1 MQAVNLLPAD
11 ARLSKKGGFTSVGS
25 DLPGKKT
32 MQIGGGIAAVLAL
45 LLAGLYVHER
55 SVVSGKQ
62 STLSSDTA
70 KLAAVQVQV
79 DAIRTAQTE
88 SQARDAAVESVVN
101 TRMNWDRTMSALAK
115 VLPVDVV
122 LNELQAAAPVTAAT
136 AAAETAA
143 TAAPT
148 TGATTGTTSTTT
160 TSTPPTAPVVAA
172 PSVLTIA
179 GVAPSNVHV
188 ATVMDR
194 LSLLPWLSSVSLV
207 SSTRQPDGTTSFSIS
222 AGVSE
227 VH

>member
-11 ARLSKKGGFTSVGS
+11 ARLSKKSGFTSVGS

-55 SVVSGKQ
+55 SVLNSKQ
-62 STLSSDTA
+62 STVASDQA
-70 KLAAVQVQV
+70 KLAAVQGQV

-88 SQARDAAVESVVN
+88 SQARDAAIESVVN

-136 AAAETAA
+136 AAADTSAA
-143 TAAPT
+143 AAPPPST
-148 TGATTGTTSTTT
+148 STDTTSTTT
-160 TSTPPTAPVVAA
+160 TPAPSTAVAA
-172 PSVLTIA
+172 APAILTIT
-179 GVAPSNVHV
+179 GVAPSNVRVGDGHGP
-188 ATVMDR
+188 AFASALALGR
-194 LSLLPWLSSVSLV
+194 LTRDEYASARRDELLHHH
-207 SSTRQPDGTTSFSIS
+207 RRRK
-222 AGVSE
+222 
-227 VH
+227 

>member
-11 ARLSKKGGFTSVGS
+11 ARLSKKSGITSVGS

-55 SVVSGKQ
+55 SVLNSKQ
-62 STLSSDTA
+62 STLSSDQA
-70 KLAAVQVQV
+70 KLAAVQGQV
-79 DAIRTAQTE
+79 DAIRTAQTD

-136 AAAETAA
+136 AAADRGDAGPDNRHDYGHDVHHDRTTAVA
-143 TAAPT
+143 AAP
-148 TGATTGTTSTTT
+148 AI
-160 TSTPPTAPVVAA
+160 
-172 PSVLTIA
+172 LTIT
-179 GVAPSNVHV
+179 GVAPSNVRV

-194 LSLLPWLSSVSLV
+194 LSLLPWLSGVSLV
-207 SSTRQPDGTTSFSIS
+207 SSTRQPDGTSSFTIT

>member
-11 ARLSKKGGFTSVGS
+11 ARLSKKSGFTSVGS

-55 SVVSGKQ
+55 SVLNSKQ
-62 STLSSDTA
+62 STVASDQA
-70 KLAAVQVQV
+70 KLAAVQGQV
-79 DAIRTAQTE
+79 DAIRTAQTD

-136 AAAETAA
+136 AAADTSA
-143 TAAPT
+143 AAPRHPVRQRT
-148 TGATTGTTSTTT
+148 RR
-160 TSTPPTAPVVAA
+160 PPRPR
-172 PSVLTIA
+172 PR
-179 GVAPSNVHV
+179 P
-188 ATVMDR
+188 R
-194 LSLLPWLSSVSLV
+194 
-207 SSTRQPDGTTSFSIS
+207 RR
-222 AGVSE
+222 
-227 VH
+227 

>member
-11 ARLSKKGGFTSVGS
+11 ARLSKKSGFTSVGS

-55 SVVSGKQ
+55 SVLNSKQ
-62 STLSSDTA
+62 STVASDQA
-70 KLAAVQVQV
+70 KLAAVQGQV

-88 SQARDAAVESVVN
+88 SQARDAAIESVVN

-136 AAAETAA
+136 AAADTSAA
-143 TAAPT
+143 AAPPPST
-148 TGATTGTTSTTT
+148 STDTTSTTT
-160 TSTPPTAPVVAA
+160 TPAPSTAVAA
-172 PSVLTIA
+172 APAILTIT
-179 GVAPSNVHV
+179 GVAPSNVRV

-194 LSLLPWLSSVSLV
+194 LSLLPWLSGVSLV
-207 SSTRQPDGTTSFSIS
+207 TSTRQPDGTSSFTIT

>member
-45 LLAGLYVHER
+45 LLAGFYVHER

-70 KLAAVQVQV
+70 KLAAVQGQV
-79 DAIRTAQTE
+79 DAIRTAQTD

-136 AAAETAA
+136 AAADTSA
-143 TAAPT
+143 TAGPDSRHDNGHDVHHEHAHDRGSGGSGNSDHHRR
-148 TGATTGTTSTTT
+148 GAVERARGDGHGPALAS
-160 TSTPPTAPVVAA
+160 ALA
-172 PSVLTIA
+172 L
-179 GVAPSNVHV
+179 GC
-188 ATVMDR
+188 
-194 LSLLPWLSSVSLV
+194 LS
-207 SSTRQPDGTTSFSIS
+207 RDEYAS
-222 AGVSE
+222 ARWDDFL
-227 VH
+227 HHHRRRK

>member
-11 ARLSKKGGFTSVGS
+11 ARLAKKSGITSVGS
-25 DLPGKKT
+25 GLPGKKT
-32 MQIGGGIAAVLAL
+32 IQIGGGVAAVLAL

-70 KLAAVQVQV
+70 KLAAVQGQV
-79 DAIRTAQTE
+79 DAIRTAQTD

-136 AAAETAA
+136 AAAGASA
-143 TAAPT
+143 TAST
-148 TGATTGTTSTTT
+148 TTSTT
-160 TSTPPTAPVVAA
+160 
-172 PSVLTIA
+172 
-179 GVAPSNVHV
+179 
-188 ATVMDR
+188 
-194 LSLLPWLSSVSLV
+194 
-207 SSTRQPDGTTSFSIS
+207 SSTTDSTTVD
-222 AGVSE
+222 AGRPR
-227 VH
+227 

>member
-11 ARLSKKGGFTSVGS
+11 ARLSKKSGFTSVGS

-55 SVVSGKQ
+55 SVLNSRQ
-62 STLSSDTA
+62 STLSSDQA
-70 KLAAVQVQV
+70 KLAAVQGQV
-79 DAIRTAQTE
+79 DAIRTAQTD

-136 AAAETAA
+136 AAAAAA
-143 TAAPT
+143 TPAPT
-148 TGATTGTTSTTT
+148 TGTSTDTTSTTT
-160 TSTPPTAPVVAA
+160 TPTTAVAA
-172 PSVLTIA
+172 APAILTIT
-179 GVAPSNVHV
+179 GVAPSNVRV

-194 LSLLPWLSSVSLV
+194 LSLLPWLSGVSLV
-207 SSTRQPDGTTSFSIS
+207 TSTRQPDGTSSFTIT

>member
-11 ARLSKKGGFTSVGS
+11 ARLSKKSGITSVGS

-45 LLAGLYVHER
+45 LLAGFYVHER

-70 KLAAVQVQV
+70 KLAAVQGQV
-79 DAIRTAQTE
+79 DAIRTAQTD

-122 LNELQAAAPVTAAT
+122 LNKLQAAAPVTAAT
-136 AAAETAA
+136 AAAAC
-143 TAAPT
+143 
-148 TGATTGTTSTTT
+148 GD
-160 TSTPPTAPVVAA
+160 
-172 PSVLTIA
+172 A
-179 GVAPSNVHV
+179 GPDNRHDYGHDVHHEH
-188 ATVMDR
+188 DR
-194 LSLLPWLSSVSLV
+194 
-207 SSTRQPDGTTSFSIS
+207 D
-222 AGVSE
+222 A
-227 VH
+227 

>member
-11 ARLSKKGGFTSVGS
+11 ARLSKKSGITSVGS

-55 SVVSGKQ
+55 SVLNSRQ
-62 STLSSDTA
+62 STLSSDQA
-70 KLAAVQVQV
+70 KLAAVQGQV
-79 DAIRTAQTE
+79 DAIRTAQTD

-136 AAAETAA
+136 AAAAAA
-143 TAAPT
+143 TPAPT
-148 TGATTGTTSTTT
+148 TGTSTDTTSTTT
-160 TSTPPTAPVVAA
+160 TPTTAVAA
-172 PSVLTIA
+172 APAILTIT
-179 GVAPSNVHV
+179 GVAPSNVRV
-188 ATVMDR
+188 ATVIDR
-194 LSLLPWLSSVSLV
+194 LSLLPWLSGVSLV
-207 SSTRQPDGTTSFSIS
+207 TSTRQPDGTSSFTIT

>member
-11 ARLSKKGGFTSVGS
+11 ARISKKSGITSVGS

-45 LLAGLYVHER
+45 LLAGFYVHER

-70 KLAAVQVQV
+70 KLAAVQGQV
-79 DAIRTAQTE
+79 DAIRTAQTD

-122 LNELQAAAPVTAAT
+122 LNNLQAAAPVTAAS
-136 AAAETAA
+136 AAASASPAPSTTAS
-143 TAAPT
+143 TTPSTTVTPAAP
-148 TGATTGTTSTTT
+148 A
-160 TSTPPTAPVVAA
+160 
-172 PSVLTIA
+172 VLTIT
-179 GVAPSNVHV
+179 GVAPSHV
-188 ATVMDR
+188 RVGTVMDR
-194 LSLLPWLSSVSLV
+194 LSLLPWLSNVSLV
-207 SSTRQPDGTTSFSIS
+207 SSTRQPDGTTSFTIT

>member
-11 ARLSKKGGFTSVGS
+11 ARLSKKSGFTSVGS

-55 SVVSGKQ
+55 SVLNSKQ
-62 STLSSDTA
+62 STLSSDQA
-70 KLAAVQVQV
+70 KLAAVQGQV
-79 DAIRTAQTE
+79 DAIRTAQTD

-136 AAAETAA
+136 AAADTSA
-143 TAAPT
+143 TPAPT
-148 TGATTGTTSTTT
+148 AGTTTDTTSTT
-160 TSTPPTAPVVAA
+160 STPAHDRGSGGSGNSDHHRRGAVERARGDGHGPAFASA
-172 PSVLTIA
+172 LALGCLTRDEYTSA
-179 GVAPSNVHV
+179 RR
-188 ATVMDR
+188 DE
-194 LSLLPWLSSVSLV
+194 LLHHH
-207 SSTRQPDGTTSFSIS
+207 RRRK
-222 AGVSE
+222 
-227 VH
+227 